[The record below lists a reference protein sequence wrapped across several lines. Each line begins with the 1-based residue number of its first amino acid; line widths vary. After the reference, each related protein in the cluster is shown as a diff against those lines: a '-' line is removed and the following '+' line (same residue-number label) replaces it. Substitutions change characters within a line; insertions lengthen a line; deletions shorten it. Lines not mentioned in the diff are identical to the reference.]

1 MKEAMSTG
9 RTGLYPRGAASTAE
23 VSTPFEVV
31 IGLEVH
37 IQLQTR
43 SKIFCGCSVQFGA
56 EANSQVCPVCMG
68 LPGAL
73 PVLNQ
78 KVLASAARLAL
89 ATGCRIDP
97 VSLFARKNYFYPD
110 LPKGYQ
116 ISQFDLPF
124 ASGGSMTVSGEG
136 EEERAIRIRRIH
148 LEDDAG
154 RSIHA
159 EAFVGADETLLDLNR
174 CGVPLLELVTE
185 PDLRSPAE
193 AADFMQRLRQLVRYL
208 DISTGNMEEGS
219 LRCDANI
226 SLRPAGS
233 DTLGV
238 KTELK
243 NMNSFRHV
251 ERALAFEIERQGTL
265 LAAGGRVEQQ
275 TLLWDPA
282 RNAAEPMRSKEEAH
296 DYRYFPEPDL
306 MPVRIGEEWIEE
318 QRRQLPELPE
328 ARKARYERDFGL
340 PAYDA
345 ALLTGDRGVAD
356 YFERLAGRIED
367 KKLASN
373 WVMGEVLRA
382 ANASG
387 CSVQELRMTPEHLA
401 VLLEALSRGRIHQQA
416 ARRIFEEGMEN
427 GLSPA
432 AAIEREEGDQIH
444 DSGQLR
450 AMVQETLAA
459 HPAETEAWL
468 GGKEKL
474 AGFFTGKILQ
484 ALQGRADPRSIMALL
499 QDERAA
505 LLRKRG

>member
-1 MKEAMSTG
+1 MNGTG
-9 RTGLYPRGAASTAE
+9 ANSHSNPGL
-23 VSTPFEVV
+23 VSAPFEVV

-56 EANSQVCPVCMG
+56 EANSQVCPVCLG

-73 PVLNQ
+73 PVLNE

-89 ATGCRIDP
+89 ATGCRINP

-116 ISQFDLPF
+116 ISQFDQPF
-124 ASGGSMTVSGEG
+124 ASGGGMTVTGEG
-136 EEERAIRIRRIH
+136 DAQRAIRIRRIH

-159 EAFVGADETLLDLNR
+159 EAFVAGDETLLDLNR

-208 DISTGNMEEGS
+208 GISSGNMEEGS

-233 DTLGV
+233 DGLGV

-251 ERALAFEIERQGTL
+251 ERALAFEIARQGAL
-265 LAAGGRVEQQ
+265 LAAGGRIEQQ

-282 RNAAEPMRSKEEAH
+282 RGVAEPMRSKEEAH

-306 MPVRIGEEWIEE
+306 MPVAISGEWVEE
-318 QRRQLPELPE
+318 LRRQMPELPE
-328 ARKARYERDFGL
+328 ARKARYEREFGL

-345 ALLTGDRGVAD
+345 GLLTGDPGVAD
-356 YFERLAGRIED
+356 YFERLATLIED

-382 ANASG
+382 SNARG
-387 CSVQELRMTPEHLA
+387 CSVLELKMPPEHLA
-401 VLLEALSRGRIHQQA
+401 VLLDSLSRGRIHQQA
-416 ARRIFEEGMEN
+416 ARRIFAEGLEN

-432 AAIEREEGDQIH
+432 EAIEREAGAQIQ
-444 DSGQLR
+444 DTDQLR
-450 AMVQETLAA
+450 MVVREALTS
-459 HPAETEAWL
+459 HPDETEAWL
-468 GGKEKL
+468 GGKDKL
-474 AGFFTGKILQ
+474 AGFFTGVILQ
-484 ALQGRADPRSIMALL
+484 SLQGRADPRAIMALL
-499 QDERAA
+499 QEERKA
-505 LLRKRG
+505 LLEKRG

>member
-1 MKEAMSTG
+1 MAEELEA
-9 RTGLYPRGAASTAE
+9 
-23 VSTPFEVV
+23 V
-31 IGLEVH
+31 IGLEIHV
-37 IQLQTR
+37 QLSTET
-43 SKIFCGCSVQFGA
+43 KMFCGCKLSFGDDP
-56 EANSQVCPVCMG
+56 NIHTCPIC
-68 LPGAL
+68 LAHPGVL
-73 PVLNQ
+73 PVPNRKAVEYAL
-78 KVLASAARLAL
+78 LIAAAL
-89 ATGCRIDP
+89 ECEVAPRSI
-97 VSLFARKNYFYPD
+97 FHRKNYFYPD
-110 LPKGYQ
+110 SPKAYQ
-116 ISQFDLPF
+116 ISQFDIPIAGAGRL
-124 ASGGSMTVSGEG
+124 GDV
-136 EEERAIRIRRIH
+136 RIH
-148 LEDDAG
+148 RAHLEEDAAKLNHVGESG
-154 RSIHA
+154 RIQGSSA
-159 EAFVGADETLLDLNR
+159 SLVDFNR
-174 CGVPLLELVTE
+174 GGTPLVEIVTE
-185 PDLRSPAE
+185 PDLKSGAQVRE
-193 AADFMQRLRQLVRYL
+193 WGQLLRATIKQLGV
-208 DISTGNMEEGS
+208 SNVNMEEGS

-251 ERALAFEIERQGTL
+251 ERALSFEIERQGTL